1 MDINKMPKEALKDYE
16 ADLECALIRA
26 EVNEDIERYGKIS
39 DKLKAV
45 RKILNADIIERD
57 DNGNIIG
64 CGSHADYDCYATE
77 VQNGQGYYD
86 NDGHFHRREYNP
98 ED

>member
-16 ADLECALIRA
+16 RDLECALIRA
-26 EVNEDIERYGKIS
+26 EVDEDSERYGKI
-39 DKLKAV
+39 DNKLKTV
-45 RKILNADIIERD
+45 RQILNADVIERD
-57 DNGNIIG
+57 GNGNIIG
-64 CGSHADYDCYATE
+64 YGSHADYDYYAAE

-86 NDGHFHRREYNP
+86 NNGHFHRREYNP

>member
-1 MDINKMPKEALKDYE
+1 MDINKMPKGALKDYE
-16 ADLECALIRA
+16 TDLECALIRA

-64 CGSHADYDCYATE
+64 CGSHADYDFYATE

-86 NDGHFHRREYNP
+86 SNGHFHRHEYNP

>member
-1 MDINKMPKEALKDYE
+1 MNNIHDN
-16 ADLECALIRA
+16 
-26 EVNEDIERYGKIS
+26 ERYGKIS

-57 DNGNIIG
+57 DN
-64 CGSHADYDCYATE
+64 
-77 VQNGQGYYD
+77 
-86 NDGHFHRREYNP
+86 P